1 MSGKII
7 NIGGRLTGR
16 GKPAFVIAEA
26 GVNHNGRIDLAH
38 ALVDAAADAG
48 ADAVKFQTFNTDDV
62 VTVDA
67 PKAEYQRAATGD
79 GGSQHE
85 MILALELGAGDF
97 AELSRHAT
105 ERGIFFL
112 STPFDLASVDL
123 LGSLG
128 VHAFKVPSGEITNP
142 ELLLS
147 VASKGKPVLMSTGMA
162 ELEEVRSAV
171 EMLIRAGTKELAL
184 FQCTS
189 SYPTN
194 PEDVNLRV
202 MHTLECEFQVPV
214 GLSDHTE
221 GIEISLAAVA
231 LGASLIEKHLTLDRG
246 LDGPDH
252 AASME
257 PAQLTKLIR
266 GIRKVEAALGTGIK
280 RPSSNERE
288 VAKVARRSLVAA
300 ESLPEGTKLARE
312 HLLFRRPGTGLPP
325 TSLDLVLG
333 KTLTRKLD
341 KGQLITLDLFN

>member
-1 MSGKII
+1 
-7 NIGGRLTGR
+7 
-16 GKPAFVIAEA
+16 
-26 GVNHNGRIDLAH
+26 
-38 ALVDAAADAG
+38 
-48 ADAVKFQTFNTDDV
+48 
-62 VTVDA
+62 
-67 PKAEYQRAATGD
+67 
-79 GGSQHE
+79 
-85 MILALELGAGDF
+85 
-97 AELSRHAT
+97 
-105 ERGIFFL
+105 
-112 STPFDLASVDL
+112 
-123 LGSLG
+123 
-128 VHAFKVPSGEITNP
+128 VPSGEITNP

-162 ELEEVRSAV
+162 ELEEVHAAV

-231 LGASLIEKHLTLDRG
+231 LGASLIEKHLTLDRT

-257 PAQLTKLIR
+257 PTQLTELIR

-280 RPSSNERE
+280 RPSSDERE

-325 TSLDLVLG
+325 THLELVLG
-333 KTLTRKLD
+333 KTLTRKVD
-341 KGQLITLDLFN
+341 KGQLISLDLLD